1 MRQLA
6 RIVPETH
13 GDDVVVARIEGE
25 IDMSNAQPIGNRLRE
40 LLTNRSVAL
49 IVDLGPTTYLDSSGI
64 ALMFGLF
71 DELRRR
77 QQELHLVVP
86 EGSQLDARAQHHRA
100 GPRRAHPRDARRRP
114 RGGSLTSRIVVIR
127 TSLAGPETQVR
138 TRSTRCQR

>member
-25 IDMSNAQPIGNRLRE
+25 IDLSNAQPVGNRLRE

-49 IVDLGPTTYLDSSGI
+49 IVDLGPTTYLDSSGV
-64 ALMFGLF
+64 ALMFALF

-77 QQELHLVVP
+77 QQNLHLVVP
-86 EGSQLDARAQHHRA
+86 DGSQLTRVLSITGLSRAVPTHATLDRALEGAR
-100 GPRRAHPRDARRRP
+100 
-114 RGGSLTSRIVVIR
+114 
-127 TSLAGPETQVR
+127 
-138 TRSTRCQR
+138 

>member
-25 IDMSNAQPIGNRLRE
+25 IDMSNAQPVGNRLRE

-49 IVDLGPTTYLDSSGI
+49 IVDLGPTTYLDSTGI
-64 ALMFGLF
+64 ALIFALV

-86 EGSQLDARAQHHRA
+86 DGSQLTRVLTITGLDRAVPMHGTLETALERAR
-100 GPRRAHPRDARRRP
+100 
-114 RGGSLTSRIVVIR
+114 
-127 TSLAGPETQVR
+127 
-138 TRSTRCQR
+138 

>member
-25 IDMSNAQPIGNRLRE
+25 IDMSNAQQVGNRLRE

-49 IVDLGPTTYLDSSGI
+49 IVDLGPTTYLDSTGI
-64 ALMFGLF
+64 ALIFALF

-77 QQELHLVVP
+77 QQELHVVVP
-86 EGSQLDARAQHHRA
+86 DGSQLTRVLTITGLDRAVPMHGMLETALEQ
-100 GPRRAHPRDARRRP
+100 AH
-114 RGGSLTSRIVVIR
+114 
-127 TSLAGPETQVR
+127 
-138 TRSTRCQR
+138 